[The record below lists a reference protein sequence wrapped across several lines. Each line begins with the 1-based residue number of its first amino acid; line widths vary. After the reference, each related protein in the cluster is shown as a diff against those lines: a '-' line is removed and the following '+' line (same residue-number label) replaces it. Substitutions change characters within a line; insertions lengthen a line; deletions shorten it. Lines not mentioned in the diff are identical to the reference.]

1 MRIFRRCPSPDL
13 YKIAGRPGG
22 KFASTPFM
30 YVSVLLVLLFVPGG
44 IGAAHAQDI
53 DLRSAGQ
60 SIASLQAAKRLRTP
74 SERKV
79 TSQLLDAFDV
89 AKQLAKNGDPA
100 AFEPVMVDIRADVTS
115 ELLTRI
121 RDLGGTVVNSVP
133 KYRAI
138 RARLPLSAI
147 ELLAGLDGIQFIR
160 MAEEERTRLSPVRSS
175 FAGVETMFAGNR
187 GGNTSEGD
195 VAHRADEARQ
205 TYGVDGTG
213 IGIGVLSNGVE
224 TLADRQASGDLPST
238 VTVLPGQ
245 AGSKG
250 DEGTAMLEIVHDLAP
265 GADLFFATGLDGQA
279 SFAANV
285 EALCAAGADVIV
297 DDILFFLSPAF
308 QEGIATQGVNA
319 AAAAGCFYFSA
330 AGNGGNLNDGTAG
343 VWEGDYSPSGFL
355 IVKDDTVGVM
365 HNFGG
370 GAFWNR
376 VMEVGYGFVLQWAV
390 RSGPPR
396 TIMTFSCLM
405 RCVTV

>member
-13 YKIAGRPGG
+13 YKIAGRSGG

-53 DLRSAGQ
+53 NQRNAVQ

-100 AFEPVMVDIRADVTS
+100 AFEPVTVDIRADVTS

-121 RDLGGTVVNSVP
+121 QDLGGTVVNSVP

-138 RARLPLSAI
+138 RARLPFSAV

-160 MAEEERTRLSPVRSS
+160 MAEEERTRLSPVRPS
-175 FAGVETMFAGNR
+175 FAGVETMLAGNR
-187 GGNTSEGD
+187 AGNTSEGD
-195 VAHRADEARQ
+195 VAHRADVARQ

-224 TLADRQASGDLPST
+224 TLADRQASGATLT
-238 VTVLPGQ
+238 
-245 AGSKG
+245 
-250 DEGTAMLEIVHDLAP
+250 TARP
-265 GADLFFATGLDGQA
+265 
-279 SFAANV
+279 
-285 EALCAAGADVIV
+285 
-297 DDILFFLSPAF
+297 
-308 QEGIATQGVNA
+308 
-319 AAAAGCFYFSA
+319 
-330 AGNGGNLNDGTAG
+330 
-343 VWEGDYSPSGFL
+343 
-355 IVKDDTVGVM
+355 
-365 HNFGG
+365 
-370 GAFWNR
+370 
-376 VMEVGYGFVLQWAV
+376 GYGKAITPQVG
-390 RSGPPR
+390 S
-396 TIMTFSCLM
+396 
-405 RCVTV
+405 